1 MLMLLISLTL
11 AASVST
17 SLPAQTAYV
26 PVNAPYAQDLLVA
39 TKNAH
44 PELQKLGLHSIPPKQ
59 QDYVIIANPIT
70 SKIGKKSSPADLS
83 VLTTGKP
90 TVKRDDKGK
99 FFDLCL
105 PISDTAGTPLGITV
119 MEIPYASAKDADEAL
134 TKASAIRDE
143 MQRKIANHDQ
153 LFAATDVP
161 LKKLQTI
168 PLGAGV
174 KGHFDHFGVDL
185 KHNRLFAT
193 AEDTHS
199 VLVLNSTDGALSTE
213 IPGIG
218 RPHAVL
224 YRDDLDRIY
233 VTDGGDGALKI
244 FDGKTYRQTGSI
256 ALAKDA
262 DSIGY
267 DASRHYLYIDNG
279 GKDAGTPY
287 SFVSVVDTTADRKIA
302 DIRVESDTLEAMA
315 VDIWRPRL
323 YVNSSAQNSVVV
335 IDRWKNTVIASWPL
349 TMGKDNVAMGLDEQ
363 HQRLFVGCR
372 SGHVVVLDSNTGKE
386 LQSLPIAKGI
396 DDLEFDVASQRLY
409 AIGAGTID
417 VFQEVDADHY
427 RSLGTVVAGLGAKT
441 ARLVA
446 PINRYF
452 VAVPQ
457 ANGGEASVQVF
468 QPLNTPV
475 TKQVAV
481 AEVPQA
487 VDAPRAFQLEVA
499 TMSAHPDLRKM
510 GLHAVPP
517 GAKDSVI
524 IANTNTSRIGY
535 KSSQGDLDAVKDG
548 KTYCVKR
555 DDGAF
560 FNVKMPLEDAS
571 GRVIGILVMEIP
583 FTSVADEAEAI
594 HKAEG
599 IRQELAP
606 KILSHQALFQP
617 ATP

>member
-1 MLMLLISLTL
+1 MLKLLSCLML
-11 AASVST
+11 AAAVSI
-17 SLPAQTAYV
+17 SLPAQTAYL

-44 PELQKLGLHSIPPKQ
+44 PELQKLGLHAIPPKQ
-59 QDYVIIANPIT
+59 QNYVIIANPIT
-70 SKIGKKSSPADLS
+70 SKIGKRSSEADLS
-83 VLTTGKP
+83 VLTSGKP
-90 TVKRDDKGK
+90 TVQRNDKEK

-105 PISDTAGTPLGITV
+105 PISDAAGIPLGITV
-119 MEIPYASAKDADEAL
+119 MEIPYVSAKDADDAL
-134 TKASAIRDE
+134 AKATIVRNE
-143 MQRKIANHDQ
+143 MQRKILNHDQ
-153 LFAATDVP
+153 LFEATDVP

-174 KGHFDHFGVDL
+174 KEHFDHFGVDL

-213 IPGIG
+213 IPGVG

-233 VTDGGDGALKI
+233 VTDGADGALKI
-244 FDGKTYRQTGSI
+244 FDGKTYRQTGSV

-267 DASRHYLYIDNG
+267 DVSRHYLYINNG

-287 SFVSVVDTTADRKIA
+287 SFLSVVDTTAGKKIA

-335 IDRWKNTVIASWPL
+335 IDRWKNKVVASWPV

-372 SGHVVVLDSNTGKE
+372 SGHVVVFDSNTGKE

-427 RSLGTVVAGLGAKT
+427 RSLGTVAAGPGAKT

-457 ANGGEASVQVF
+457 ANGEASVQVF

-475 TKQVAV
+475 TKQMAA
-481 AEVPQA
+481 AEVPQP
-487 VDAPRAFQLEVA
+487 VDAPRALQLEVA

-606 KILSHQALFQP
+606 KIPSYRALFQP
-617 ATP
+617 AAL